1 MIYLS
6 IVIQMGGEPMAQKFC
21 SQCGNVGYT
30 KRIMKGSIL
39 TELFLW
45 LFFLLP
51 GLIYSIWR
59 HASVV
64 DGCAKC
70 GSGNVIPLDSPFA
83 KKHLGTPI
91 NT

>member
-1 MIYLS
+1 
-6 IVIQMGGEPMAQKFC
+6 MAQKFC